1 MSESPT
7 PPNSNDAASNDTTPE
22 EIPREILKRAYK
34 AFKKRLKLMKLDDES
49 GIAGGPISGGRQSG
63 IVAITPPDQYPREV
77 WDALVEQGRLK
88 RCGHGQYEMVQQ

>member
-1 MSESPT
+1 MSDQET
-7 PPNSNDAASNDTTPE
+7 PQVPGDDAPAP
-22 EIPREILKRAYK
+22 IPREVTKRALK
-34 AFKKRLKLMKLDDES
+34 AFKRRIKLMRLDDES

-88 RCGHGQYEMVQQ
+88 RTTHGQYEIIPL